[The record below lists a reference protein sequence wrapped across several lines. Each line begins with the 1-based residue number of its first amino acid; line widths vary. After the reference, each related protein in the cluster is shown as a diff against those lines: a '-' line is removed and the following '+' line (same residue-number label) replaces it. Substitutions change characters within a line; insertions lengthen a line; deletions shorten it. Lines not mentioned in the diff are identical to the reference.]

1 MKNNYK
7 LVDIEIEE
15 LEPFEDEYVYDLE
28 MEDESS
34 TFIANDILVH
44 NTDSLFISFD
54 HAINSCDWRDLIFNE
69 KYLNSIN
76 KNTIILSDRDD
87 LKFNNPKILKVIP
100 KIEEETINGVL
111 FEGLKQN
118 LDLPFEQVLLD
129 SKFIKDRTLS
139 KMIKDGELKE
149 IKWNWSDEIGFIYGI
164 DLFRYEDF
172 YLEKLKEH
180 AATYGVENQ
189 EVFELEKISKS
200 IINIAK
206 KKYIMNIVE
215 EDGIA
220 YEDLSRIYPKGV
232 ELIRSSTPLF
242 ARDKI
247 VDIVK
252 YLFSNPDTFNIK
264 ELLVLV
270 RELRAEFELADI
282 DDISMQSSCSKY
294 DEKII
299 DETKLPLQWV
309 DGTHFAVKASAYHNY
324 LLNKNPDLQSKY
336 NFIKSGNKI
345 KYYYVKDTHINDIF
359 AFSRGSYPIEY
370 APEVDYDLQFSKA
383 ILSPINSIIEP
394 LGLPLINQRLSV
406 VMDIFSGFGKKKK

>member
-7 LVDIEIEE
+7 LVNIEIEE
-15 LEPFEDEYVYDLE
+15 LTPFENEYVYDLE
-28 MEDESS
+28 MEDESH

-44 NTDSLFISFD
+44 NTDSIFVSFD
-54 HAINSCDWRDLIFNE
+54 HAIQSCDWKDLIFNTE
-69 KYLNSIN
+69 YLNSIN
-76 KNTIILSDRDD
+76 EKTVILTNRNLNFNNENIIEIISNVED
-87 LKFNNPKILKVIP
+87 LKNFNL
-100 KIEEETINGVL
+100 TY
-111 FEGLKQN
+111 
-118 LDLPFEQVLLD
+118 DQVLVD
-129 SKFIKDRTLS
+129 SKFIKDRDLS
-139 KMIKDGELKE
+139 KLIKEKNLN

-264 ELLVLV
+264 ELLALV
-270 RELRAEFELADI
+270 RELRAEFELANI

-294 DEKII
+294 EEKII
-299 DETKLPLQWV
+299 DDTKLPLQWV
-309 DGTHFAVKASAYHNY
+309 DGTHFAVKASAHHNY
-324 LLNKNPDLQSKY
+324 LLNKNPDLQSRY
-336 NFIKSGNKI
+336 DFIKSGNKI
-345 KYYYVKDTHINDIF
+345 KYYYCKDTSINDIF